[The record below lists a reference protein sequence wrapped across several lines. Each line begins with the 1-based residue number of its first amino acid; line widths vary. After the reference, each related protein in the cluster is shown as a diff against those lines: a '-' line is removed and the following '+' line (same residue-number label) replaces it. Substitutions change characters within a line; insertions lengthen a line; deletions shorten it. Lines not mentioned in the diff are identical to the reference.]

1 MEIENDCLKC
11 LPLLVNFLSILLK
24 KFGRLLENLF
34 EVVPDAFS
42 TLELE
47 LVFNAESI
55 RRKILLS
62 YDSLFLF
69 LIDSLIKL

>member
-11 LPLLVNFLSILLK
+11 FPLLVNFLSILLK

-34 EVVPDAFS
+34 EVIPDAFS
-42 TLELE
+42 TLDLE

-55 RRKILLS
+55 RRKMLLS

-69 LIDSLIKL
+69 LIDKI